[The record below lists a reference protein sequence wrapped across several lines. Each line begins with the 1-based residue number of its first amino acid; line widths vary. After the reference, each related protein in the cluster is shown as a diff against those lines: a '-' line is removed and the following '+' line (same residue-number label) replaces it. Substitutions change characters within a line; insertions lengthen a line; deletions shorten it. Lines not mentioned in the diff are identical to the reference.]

1 MAKQLRVLAI
11 DDHVAVLEGYHYMFM
26 NLDDSY
32 GIPHFEKAHD
42 CKSGHGLISAHKGSS
57 FDIAL
62 IDYSIPRFEEE
73 KMYTGQDLAMLVRKT
88 MPSCKIV
95 MMTMHKE
102 IDIIAGILDS
112 VKPEG
117 FINKSDCNTDELL
130 EAFKKVLDGE
140 TFYSRAV
147 ENYFKRRNKGVV
159 LEDIDVRII
168 LLLAKGIKNKNLEN
182 YIPLSGSA
190 IEKRKYNIKRILE
203 VKGDDED
210 LINEARNQ
218 GFI

>member
-1 MAKQLRVLAI
+1 MANQLRVLAI
-11 DDHVAVLEGYHYMFM
+11 DDHAAVIEGYHYMFM
-26 NLDDSY
+26 NLGGSY
-32 GIPHFEKAHD
+32 ENPVFVKAYD
-42 CKSGHGLISAHKGSS
+42 CKSGHEAISGNKSTP

-62 IDYSIPRFEEE
+62 IDYSVPHFEE
-73 KMYTGQDLAMLVRKT
+73 KKIYSGRDLALLLRKT
-88 MPSCKIV
+88 MPQCKIV

-102 IDIIAGILDS
+102 IDIISGILDN

-117 FINKSDCNTDELL
+117 FINKSDCNTDELA
-130 EAFKKVLDGE
+130 EAFKKVLAGE

-147 ENYFKRRNKGVV
+147 QNYITRRNKGIV

-190 IEKRKYNIKRILE
+190 IEKRKYNIKRLLE
-203 VKGDDED
+203 VKGNDED
-210 LINEARNQ
+210 LINEARNK

>member
-1 MAKQLRVLAI
+1 LAKQLRVLAI
-11 DDHVAVLEGYHYMFM
+11 DDHVAVIEGYHYMFM
-26 NLDDSY
+26 NLDDAY
-32 GIPHFEKAHD
+32 GTLNFTKAYD
-42 CKSGHGLISAHKGSS
+42 CKSGHETILGHKAKP

-62 IDYSIPRFEEE
+62 IDYSIPHFEKE

-88 MPSCKIV
+88 MPACKIV

-102 IDIIAGILDS
+102 IDIIAGILDN
-112 VKPEG
+112 VRPEG
-117 FINKSDCNTDELL
+117 FINKSDCNTDELI
-130 EAFKKVLDGE
+130 EAFKKVLNGE

-147 ENYFKRRNKGVV
+147 GNYLKRRDKGVV

>member
-11 DDHVAVLEGYHYMFM
+11 DDHVTALEGYHYMFM
-26 NLDDSY
+26 NLENGY
-32 GIPHFEKAHD
+32 GNLEFSKAYD
-42 CKSGHGLISAHKGSS
+42 CKTGYDAIVGHKGSP

-62 IDYSIPRFEEE
+62 IDYSIPHFDKE
-73 KMYTGQDLAMLVRKT
+73 KMYTGQDLAMLVRKN

-95 MMTMHKE
+95 LMTMHKE
-102 IDIIAGILDS
+102 IDIISGILET

-130 EAFKKVLDGE
+130 EAFKKVMDGE
-140 TFYSRAV
+140 MYYSRAV
-147 ENYFKRRNKGVV
+147 ENYIKRRDTGVV

-190 IEKRKYNIKRILE
+190 IEKRKYNIKRMLE

-210 LINEARNQ
+210 LIKEARNQ